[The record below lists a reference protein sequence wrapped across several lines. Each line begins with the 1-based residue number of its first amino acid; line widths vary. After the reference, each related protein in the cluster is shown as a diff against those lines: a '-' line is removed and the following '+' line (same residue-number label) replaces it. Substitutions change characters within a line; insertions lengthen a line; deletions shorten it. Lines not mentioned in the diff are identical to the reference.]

1 MFSSTVNITSR
12 LQYAYKRYLSN
23 ISIISDQTSKG
34 VVVKPSTQG
43 YNVLFLEYVNFALE
57 TEIENDSVE
66 PILDYTL
73 TA

>member
-1 MFSSTVNITSR
+1 MFSSTVNITTRFES
-12 LQYAYKRYLSN
+12 ACKRYLTN
-23 ISIISDQTSKG
+23 ISVVANQHSLG

-57 TEIENDSVE
+57 TDIDNEFVE